1 MVKNKE
7 KTLNRVITGRENF
20 TFLVETKKYFS
31 RKLVSYVLY
40 SKKRILILYNT

>member
-20 TFLVETKKYFS
+20 AFLVETKNIS
-31 RKLVSYVLY
+31 QENS
-40 SKKRILILYNT
+40 